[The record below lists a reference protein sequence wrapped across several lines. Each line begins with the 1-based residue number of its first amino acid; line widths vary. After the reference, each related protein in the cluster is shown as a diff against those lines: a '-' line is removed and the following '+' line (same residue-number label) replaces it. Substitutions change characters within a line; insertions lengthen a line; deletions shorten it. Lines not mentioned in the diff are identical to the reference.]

1 MKLNSIYRLLILV
14 ALITF
19 SHLSYAQILA
29 WQFALPENTNG
40 KEKSIVATT
49 IDDNL
54 DKSSLTRGPGAL
66 KTAGNSRGFGSNLVA
81 CDTYADAK
89 AAGAYFQFTVKAK
102 KGYKVSLRNLSTIM
116 RRQEEAANKYRWTY
130 SLDGKEFK
138 ELGDEDIT
146 YDSVENTGVRQPRIA
161 LSAVSELQ
169 NVPYTTT
176 IVFRVYA
183 WGGKTNTGK
192 AINFGI
198 GKSGSKGNPALSV
211 FGTVDKIE

>member
-1 MKLNSIYRLLILV
+1 MKANNLYRLLILV
-14 ALITF
+14 VLIAF
-19 SHLSYAQILA
+19 SHISYAQILA
-29 WQFALPENTNG
+29 WQFALPEPTNG

-49 IDDNL
+49 IDENL

-66 KTAGNSRGFGSNLVA
+66 KSAGNARGFGANLIA

-89 AAGAYFQFTVKAK
+89 AAGAYFQFIVKAK

-138 ELGDEDIT
+138 ELGDGDIPFET
-146 YDSVENTGVRQPRIA
+146 AENVGERQPRIA
-161 LSAVSELQ
+161 LSDVSELQ

-176 IVFRVYA
+176 IIFRLYA

-192 AINFGI
+192 KINFGI
-198 GKSGSKGNPALSV
+198 GKSGSKGNPALSI
-211 FGTVDKIE
+211 FGTVDKVE